1 MKFEKKRVENRPVQT
16 YPGGDERISSLF
28 QPDVLLA
35 EQYIENFRR
44 KTPLEPEKALLLAV
58 LEDGV
63 RCFQDNILIL
73 PRNKKKQI
81 LFEEA
86 EAWLFNDE
94 SNETFSFVSICALLG
109 FDPGYIRR
117 GLRQWQER
125 AVGGTRKKQRGC
137 GSVPQRLVA

>member
-1 MKFEKKRVENRPVQT
+1 MKFDNKPAENTPAQIG
-16 YPGGDERISSLF
+16 PASEERISSLF

-63 RCFQDNILIL
+63 RSFQDNVL

-86 EAWLFNDE
+86 EAWLFSDE
-94 SNETFSFVSICALLG
+94 SNGVFSFVSICALLG
-109 FDPGYIRR
+109 FNTSYIRR

-125 AVGGTRKKQRGC
+125 AVGGKRKKQRSFGIQ
-137 GSVPQRLVA
+137 PQRLVA

>member
-1 MKFEKKRVENRPVQT
+1 MKLEKKHIENPPTQT
-16 YPGGDERISSLF
+16 NPSDDRMASLF
-28 QPDVLLA
+28 QPDVLLT

-63 RCFQDNILIL
+63 RCFQDNIL
-73 PRNKKKQI
+73 PRNRKKQM

-86 EAWLFNDE
+86 EAWLFSDE
-94 SNETFSFVSICALLG
+94 ANGVFSFVSICGLLG

-117 GLRQWQER
+117 GLRRWQQR
-125 AVGGTRKKQRGC
+125 AMGEKRKKQQGA
-137 GSVPQRLVA
+137 VPLPQRLVA

>member
-1 MKFEKKRVENRPVQT
+1 MKFEKKRAENTLVQT
-16 YPGGDERISSLF
+16 NPGSGDERISSLF

-63 RCFQDNILIL
+63 RCFQDNIF
-73 PRNKKKQI
+73 PRNRKKQM

-86 EAWLFNDE
+86 EAWLFSDE
-94 SNETFSFVSICALLG
+94 SNEIFSFASICALLG
-109 FDPGYIRR
+109 FDPSYIRR

>member
-1 MKFEKKRVENRPVQT
+1 MKFEKKRVENMPGQT
-16 YPGGDERISSLF
+16 NPGSEERMASLF

-63 RCFQDNILIL
+63 QCFQDNIL
-73 PRNKKKQI
+73 PGNRKKQM

-86 EAWLFNDE
+86 EAWLFSDE
-94 SNETFSFVSICALLG
+94 SNGVFSFVSICSL
-109 FDPGYIRR
+109 
-117 GLRQWQER
+117 
-125 AVGGTRKKQRGC
+125 
-137 GSVPQRLVA
+137 LVATVRVSVEPTEIWIGTLLSRGQE

>member
-1 MKFEKKRVENRPVQT
+1 MKIEKKRVENMPAQT
-16 YPGGDERISSLF
+16 NPGSEERMASLF
-28 QPDVLLA
+28 QPDVLLT

-63 RCFQDNILIL
+63 RCFQDNIL
-73 PRNKKKQI
+73 PGNRKKQL

-86 EAWLFNDE
+86 EAWLFSNE
-94 SNETFSFVSICALLG
+94 SNGVFSFVSICTLLG

-117 GLRQWQER
+117 GLRQWQKR
-125 AVGGTRKKQRGC
+125 AVGGKRKKQG
-137 GSVPQRLVA
+137 GTGPLQERLVA